1 MIMLHNIET
10 EIDARSLWLKLEQLY
25 AKKTGNTRS

>member
-1 MIMLHNIET
+1 MIMLHHTET

-25 AKKTGNTRS
+25 ARKTGNTTS